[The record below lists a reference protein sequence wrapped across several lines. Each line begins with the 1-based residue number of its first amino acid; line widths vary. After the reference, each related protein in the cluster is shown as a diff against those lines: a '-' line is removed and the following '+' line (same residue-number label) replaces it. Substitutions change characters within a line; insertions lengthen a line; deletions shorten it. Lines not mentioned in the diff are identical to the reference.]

1 MKITPV
7 TCTLEE
13 AKAQVGQE
21 GACLSEEQREITV
34 LVHPKYTRDQVTGVR
49 KELDAL
55 SSRYNKE
62 LGGVVVAYEKLRLT
76 SPSGWLFDTNPF
88 IHLRVSAH
96 FFVFCPAAG
105 KTLKAIVRKK
115 SPHHLG
121 CLAHG
126 SFNISVPRPAKES
139 VEDWAGTLAAEGDT
153 LTLTVLFTSL
163 TSYLMP
169 FIRASIHPDCA
180 KELQER
186 PETAAVAE
194 EEATTSGSTENDRA
208 HLPNTRTVFDD
219 DSGISSNEADE
230 NGKTQEKISEETK
243 EEEEEENVSR
253 KRKKRDNDSE
263 EEEDSGIKK
272 KKKKRKKFDDVTRE
286 IAEEDGKEN
295 EIRGKKRK
303 RNEEEDE
310 GEEENK
316 KRKKKKKRESDCYSE
331 AIKIDREVE
340 EETISDNITP
350 SKKKK
355 KDKKRK
361 SLEAARSVEG
371 EEETGIEIG
380 KNNKE
385 GVVSET
391 INPINKIKMERL
403 SSDEAEEKGKKGMK
417 KIDREV
423 EEETISNNITP
434 SKKKKKDKKRKSLEA
449 PRSIEG
455 EEEAS
460 IEIGKNNK
468 EGVASETINPM
479 NKIKMER
486 LSSDEAEEKG
496 KKKKK
501 KKKQQQEEAGD
512 EWISEIVRNIKQEK
526 IDENER
532 RKESLDN
539 GEKENVEMAA
549 RIKKERNQSN
559 KEEATEATMN
569 VPTPIKKKKKQK
581 MRMKEEKMSSDEGR
595 SPNKLITPLFII
607 KREKRMPEH
616 KIKAETK
623 ERG

>member
-361 SLEAARSVEG
+361 SLEAARS
-371 EEETGIEIG
+371 
-380 KNNKE
+380 
-385 GVVSET
+385 
-391 INPINKIKMERL
+391 
-403 SSDEAEEKGKKGMK
+403 
-417 KIDREV
+417 
-423 EEETISNNITP
+423 
-434 SKKKKKDKKRKSLEA
+434 
-449 PRSIEG
+449 IEG